1 MQADGIISNT
11 ISQDIRLKGHQ
22 SIRLAADG
30 FSILVSDASYK
41 PVFLKQFT
49 FDSSI
54 QKDQFPAQCGRI
66 LEEYQLLSFE
76 GETVLIMDTL
86 AVTVVPKQF
95 FNESQSRALLEKAC
109 SLKDTDQ
116 VHHRFIKARK
126 IFLTYAVSKEIEALK
141 ERFIGDVKIIHASE
155 CLLSL
160 ADQVKSSD
168 HQRGVMV
175 ADVQPFSLDI
185 LVIQE
190 DQIKLLNSYTLT
202 DPTDFIYH
210 ALNTMNQL
218 GLNRESIPIYLS
230 GIIHEEHELFGLL
243 GKYIRQVTTTPYYLE
258 ELTKVQILQY
268 MVVSE
273 ASKCA

>member
-1 MQADGIISNT
+1 MKRREGDPQIRAKIRELQKEAARRAGSLQKVPDAD
-11 ISQDIRLKGHQ
+11 
-22 SIRLAADG
+22 
-30 FSILVSDASYK
+30 
-41 PVFLKQFT
+41 
-49 FDSSI
+49 
-54 QKDQFPAQCGRI
+54 
-66 LEEYQLLSFE
+66 
-76 GETVLIMDTL
+76 VLITNPTHL
-86 AVTVVPKQF
+86 AV
-95 FNESQSRALLEKAC
+95 AL
-109 SLKDTDQ
+109 S
-116 VHHRFIKARK
+116 
-126 IFLTYAVSKEIEALK
+126 Y
-141 ERFIGDVKIIHASE
+141 
-155 CLLSL
+155 
-160 ADQVKSSD
+160 
-168 HQRGVMV
+168 QRGVMV